1 MKWFFAIVLVLNL
14 LVFGYGNL
22 KARVPVDLHAQEVNA
37 KQIKLL
43 PANWTPPVAASAA
56 LAEASAPASSTAL
69 PAALALDA
77 ATVAAAKPASPAPV
91 TKLAESKPS
100 TAKPV
105 ETKVA
110 DTKPTVPPAHP
121 KVETKPIAAQPSV
134 APAPAKVATQCY
146 RWGTLNDTLYTRVK
160 GGLPTLKLTAAQWR
174 SESQQTPT
182 KNSKYWVFYPA
193 PATSAEAHAL
203 AAELKGKGFDN
214 YPVQNDGEFKGTL
227 SLGLFANEAG
237 ANSLLAKL
245 KAAGFADAK
254 MQPRGK
260 GTTQTVLHFK
270 DLDSA
275 QADRLTA
282 LQRRLTPG
290 IAVQSAACA
299 S

>member
-69 PAALALDA
+69 PAGLDA
-77 ATVAAAKPASPAPV
+77 ATVAAAKPAAPAPV
-91 TKLAESKPS
+91 TANPKPS
-100 TAKPV
+100 DAKPT

-110 DTKPTVPPAHP
+110 DSKPPAAHP
-121 KVETKPIAAQPSV
+121 KVETKPIAPQPTAA
-134 APAPAKVATQCY
+134 APAPAPVKVATQCY
-146 RWGTLNDTLYTRVK
+146 NWGALNETLYARVK
-160 GGLPTLKLTAAQWR
+160 GGLPGLKLSAAQWR
-174 SESQQTPT
+174 VESQQAPS

-193 PATSAEAHAL
+193 PATAAEAHTL
-203 AAELKGKGFDN
+203 ATELKGKGFDN
-214 YPVQNDGEFKGTL
+214 YPVNDGEFKGTL
-227 SLGLFANEAG
+227 SLGLFANESG
-237 ANSLLAKL
+237 ANTLQAKL

-254 MQPRGK
+254 VQPRGK
-260 GTTQTVLHFK
+260 GATQTVLHFK
-270 DLDSA
+270 DLDST
-275 QADRLTA
+275 QSERLVA

-290 IAVQSAACA
+290 IAVQGGACVG
-299 S
+299 